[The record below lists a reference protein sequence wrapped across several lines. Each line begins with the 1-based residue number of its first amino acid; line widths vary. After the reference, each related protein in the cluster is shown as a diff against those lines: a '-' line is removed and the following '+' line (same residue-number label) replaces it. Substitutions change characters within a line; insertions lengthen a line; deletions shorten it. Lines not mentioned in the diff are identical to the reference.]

1 METKIEN
8 RETIQCKIGRRVSR
22 CLDDYCICRETIVLF
37 ILLIELF
44 RLKQKR
50 HEISIVTLDMF
61 KYCFKIESGLK
72 PSPQVLSISVYCT
85 YFSRSSVNTHSNN
98 WHTFCL
104 ETQARFAAFVVDM
117 EA

>member
-44 RLKQKR
+44 RQKQKR
-50 HEISIVTLDMF
+50 DEISIVTLDMF

-72 PSPQVLSISVYCT
+72 PSPQVLSKCILYI
-85 YFSRSSVNTHSNN
+85 FLKKLGQ
-98 WHTFCL
+98 HTF
-104 ETQARFAAFVVDM
+104 Q
-117 EA
+117 